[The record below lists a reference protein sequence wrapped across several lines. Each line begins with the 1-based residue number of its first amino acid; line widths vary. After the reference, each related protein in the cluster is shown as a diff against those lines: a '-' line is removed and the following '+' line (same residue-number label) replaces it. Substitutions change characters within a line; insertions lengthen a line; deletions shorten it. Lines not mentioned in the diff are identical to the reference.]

1 MEKTLVIIKPDAV
14 NRGLTGEIIKR
25 FEQKGLAIV
34 AIKMKHLNEEELN
47 EHYAHHRDKPFFK
60 DLVNFMRHSP
70 SILMVLEGV
79 KAVEAVRFLCGSTY
93 GIEAAPGTI
102 RGDFSMSRSNNIVHA
117 SDSVETAEKEIKRF
131 FKEEEIFSYRRIDWS
146 EVYNKEEQGG

>member
-25 FEQKGLAIV
+25 FEQKGLEIA

-146 EVYNKEEQGG
+146 EVYSKEEQGG